1 MCLQKSDHNIRPIF
15 GQNVRKPCD
24 TFSKKVFKN
33 RLDIK
38 NCRVKKR
45 VDFEIIW
52 IKFDQNSID
61 FNEMENSAKKIP

>member
-1 MCLQKSDHNIRPIF
+1 MGRDFFAETLTV
-15 GQNVRKPCD
+15 NVKKPCD
-24 TFSKKVFKN
+24 TFSKKIFKN